1 MKTIA
6 LSTLFAATLCTLPAL
21 AHTDKDS
28 ETGNQC
34 NTQLHGSINY
44 QYGKLT
50 VTTEEGDAVLITP
63 KHELFIKGE
72 KVELSDDE
80 QRWVSDYYTS
90 IETAIPMTVQI
101 ATEGLHVASF
111 AVTEVFSEMLGTDNE
126 MVQEFDEFFT
136 DLKAELDTRF
146 YATDGS
152 YQFNSEG
159 LNGNNWIDDTWED
172 EFESRVE
179 NLVEK
184 SMGHMLMAIG
194 RQMLFEDGDMEDFA
208 SRMEN
213 FGATIEERVGAQ
225 TEALEQKADELCTVL
240 AKADYAETR
249 MQKHIPG
256 LNGLDLLEIS
266 RDYKM
271 QK

>member
-6 LSTLFAATLCTLPAL
+6 LSTLFAASLCTLPAM
-21 AHTDKDS
+21 AHVEVD
-28 ETGNQC
+28 NQC

-44 QYGKLT
+44 QHGKLT
-50 VTTEEGDAVLITP
+50 VTTKDGDAVLINP
-63 KHELFIKGE
+63 NHELFIDGE
-72 KVELSDDE
+72 KIDLSDEE

-101 ATEGLHVASF
+101 ATEGLHVASY
-111 AVTEVFSEMLGTDNE
+111 AVTEVFSEMLGADNE
-126 MVQEFDEFFT
+126 MVQEFDVFFT

-146 YATDGS
+146 YAADGS

-159 LNGNNWIDDTWED
+159 LDGNNWIDDAWEE

-179 NLVEK
+179 SLVEK

-194 RQMLFEDGDMEDFA
+194 RQMLFEDGDMEGFTA
-208 SRMEN
+208 RMEN
-213 FGATIEERVGAQ
+213 FGATIEQRVGDKA
-225 TEALEQKADELCTVL
+225 EVLEQKADELCSVL

-249 MQKHIPG
+249 MQKNIPG
-256 LNGLDLLEIS
+256 LDGLDLLEIS
-266 RDYKM
+266 SDYSM
-271 QK
+271 QE